1 MLVTRIFFLRTNSW
15 LYGSQSSLNCVVLF
29 VPPFTSQI
37 IKFHF
42 SYKKDAIQVRM
53 QQWLAMCP
61 LGAQKD
67 LVRLQVESI
76 DTELLHLAMAGVKL
90 ESM

>member
-1 MLVTRIFFLRTNSW
+1 MLVTRIFFLGTDSW
-15 LYGSQSSLNCVVLF
+15 LYGSCSSLNCIVLS
-29 VPPFTSQI
+29 VPRFTSQI

-61 LGAQKD
+61 LGTQKD
-67 LVRLQVESI
+67 LMRLQVEFI
-76 DTELLHLAMAGVKL
+76 DTELLHLAMAGVTL